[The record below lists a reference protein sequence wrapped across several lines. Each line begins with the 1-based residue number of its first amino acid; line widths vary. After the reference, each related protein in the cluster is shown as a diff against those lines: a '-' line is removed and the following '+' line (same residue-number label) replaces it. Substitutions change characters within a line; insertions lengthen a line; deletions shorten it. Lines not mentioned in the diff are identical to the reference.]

1 MFSSLRRNGDGSQAA
16 ARKQAT
22 ASTESLKRTQELD
35 KVLFGGSG
43 RGRHPV
49 GTVRE
54 HKLSGTSQRFATDSM
69 HEISLSTS
77 SILRASACQMP
88 AHPARCALLFYSS
101 LSGGWWLCTLQAG
114 QGGDGSDGMV
124 GLRSMQTATALAE
137 LCRTILLLPLEMHKP
152 ALPAA
157 SVATHTHARRGRTVC
172 VCGGVWGRAM
182 HSE

>member
-54 HKLSGTSQRFATDSM
+54 HKLSVQRFATDSM

-157 SVATHTHARRGRTVC
+157 SVATHTHLMRGEARPHS
-172 VCGGVWGRAM
+172 VCGGESSE